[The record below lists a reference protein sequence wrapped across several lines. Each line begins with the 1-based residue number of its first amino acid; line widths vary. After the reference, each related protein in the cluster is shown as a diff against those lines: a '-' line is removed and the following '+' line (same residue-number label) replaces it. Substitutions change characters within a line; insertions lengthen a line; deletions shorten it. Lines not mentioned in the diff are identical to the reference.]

1 MFLSLRPQPT
11 VDTVGNRPE
20 SSQKTPQKT
29 PQKILASIRANP
41 FVGTQAMADMIGV
54 ERSTVARAI
63 AKLKRDGV
71 LRRIGPD
78 KGGHWEVI
86 EKLDE

>member
-1 MFLSLRPQPT
+1 
-11 VDTVGNRPE
+11 
-20 SSQKTPQKT
+20 
-29 PQKILASIRANP
+29 
-41 FVGTQAMADMIGV
+41 MADAIGV

-78 KGGHWEVI
+78 KGGYWDVVDA
-86 EKLDE
+86 KQ

>member
-1 MFLSLRPQPT
+1 
-11 VDTVGNRPE
+11 
-20 SSQKTPQKT
+20 
-29 PQKILASIRANP
+29 
-41 FVGTQAMADMIGV
+41 MADMIGV

-78 KGGHWEVI
+78 KVGHWEVI